1 MKGWLYLI
9 KNGDLYKI
17 GITRY
22 FNNRMSVL
30 KPDSI
35 VTKIYTSD
43 FKNLEKILHKKYK
56 DVRIPQTEYF
66 RLNGYQVREIK
77 QIISELYY
85 PWSINFEILIKSFF
99 LTFGL
104 FFILLFLINLTNNDI
119 DDVLFMTLLWMQ
131 RLLFCLSFL
140 NLFIK
145 SNKYFSLFNEL
156 RFRLSKAMILF
167 VFALIFRFAN
177 IVLY

>member
-1 MKGWLYLI
+1 MSGWLYLI

-22 FNNRMSVL
+22 WDNRMSVL

-35 VTKIYTSD
+35 VSKLYTSD

-56 DVRIPQTEYF
+56 DVRLPQTEYF
-66 RLNGYQVREIK
+66 RLNGFQVREVK
-77 QIISELYY
+77 KIISDLSY
-85 PWSINFEILIKSFF
+85 PFSINFEILINSFF

-104 FFILLFLINLTNNDI
+104 FFIVFFLNHLSINDI
-119 DDVLFMTLLWMQ
+119 DDVLFITLIWME
-131 RLLFCLSFL
+131 RLSFCLSFL

-145 SNKYFSLFNEL
+145 SNKYLSLFNEL
-156 RFRLSKAMILF
+156 RFRLTKAIILF
-167 VFALIFRFAN
+167 VFALIFRFTY
-177 IVLY
+177 IVIS

>member
-1 MKGWLYLI
+1 MNGWLYLI

-17 GITRY
+17 GITRH
-22 FNNRMSVL
+22 FDNRMRQL
-30 KPDSI
+30 NPDSI
-35 VTKIYTSD
+35 VAKLYTSD

-77 QIISELYY
+77 QIISDLYY
-85 PWSINFEILIKSFF
+85 PWSINFEILIKSCF

-119 DDVLFMTLLWMQ
+119 DDVLFITLPWME
-131 RLLFCLSFL
+131 RLSFFLSFL

-145 SNKYFSLFNEL
+145 SNKYLSLFNEL

-167 VFALIFRFAN
+167 FFALIVRFAN
-177 IVLY
+177 IVFY

>member
-1 MKGWLYLI
+1 MSGWLYLI

-22 FNNRMSVL
+22 WDNRMSVL

-35 VTKIYTSD
+35 VSKLYTSD

-56 DVRIPQTEYF
+56 DVRLPQTEYF
-66 RLNGYQVREIK
+66 RLNGFQVREIK
-77 QIISELYY
+77 KIISDLSY
-85 PWSINFEILIKSFF
+85 PFSINLEILINSFF

-104 FFILLFLINLTNNDI
+104 FFIVFFLNHLSINDI
-119 DDVLFMTLLWMQ
+119 DDVLFITLIWME
-131 RLLFCLSFL
+131 RLSFCLSFL

-145 SNKYFSLFNEL
+145 SNKYLSLFNEL
-156 RFRLSKAMILF
+156 RFRLTKAIILF
-167 VFALIFRFAN
+167 VFALIFRFTY
-177 IVLY
+177 IVIS